1 MEGSDIVNTEQFLR
15 DNFTMNEDSVNM
27 FRTYNTLVMY
37 NVHKLVTDKLLQ
49 LEKIGDLNETNNY
62 SLAEIKYH
70 VIDLQTKILEELNT

>member
-1 MEGSDIVNTEQFLR
+1 
-15 DNFTMNEDSVNM
+15 MNEDAVNM

>member
-1 MEGSDIVNTEQFLR
+1 VNTEQFLR